1 MRCGV
6 LVRAEAYR
14 YAPERVGTHW
24 GVPENTPAVKR
35 GECDM
40 LSGVM
45 LIVVT
50 MFAVLGAYYLSDV
63 LTGCLF
69 RRKKA
74 GEALV
79 VLRAETGDRM
89 WAGVLDVR
97 AALPDIPVV
106 VLCAEG
112 ETLSPPGAGVRGVA
126 LATPETLAEVIAAQL
141 DEQK

>member
-1 MRCGV
+1 
-6 LVRAEAYR
+6 
-14 YAPERVGTHW
+14 
-24 GVPENTPAVKR
+24 
-35 GECDM
+35 M

-69 RRKKA
+69 RRKMA

-97 AALPDIPVV
+97 AVLPDIPVV
-106 VLCAEG
+106 VLCADG
-112 ETLSPPGAGVRGVA
+112 ETIFPPGAGVRGVA
-126 LATPETLAEVIAAQL
+126 LATRETLAEVIEAHL
-141 DEQK
+141 EEQK

>member
-1 MRCGV
+1 
-6 LVRAEAYR
+6 
-14 YAPERVGTHW
+14 
-24 GVPENTPAVKR
+24 
-35 GECDM
+35 M

-74 GEALV
+74 GDALV

-89 WAGVLDVR
+89 WAGVLDIR

-126 LATPETLAEVIAAQL
+126 LATPETLAEVITAQL
-141 DEQK
+141 DEQQ

>member
-1 MRCGV
+1 
-6 LVRAEAYR
+6 
-14 YAPERVGTHW
+14 
-24 GVPENTPAVKR
+24 
-35 GECDM
+35 M
-40 LSGVM
+40 LSGGM

-97 AALPDIPVV
+97 AVLPDIPVV
-106 VLCAEG
+106 VLCADG
-112 ETLSPPGAGVRGVA
+112 ETIFPPGAGVRGVA
-126 LATPETLAEVIAAQL
+126 LATRETLAEVIEAHL
-141 DEQK
+141 EEQK